1 MDVAM
6 RSSIS
11 FVFALLWWVA
21 GAVPPARAAGEQAC
35 NVNVD
40 IIDTDPKG
48 TNVRASPGG
57 NVTATLKNAGDGWIG
72 VHVIGQQG
80 AWYEIDRASR
90 IGADEPPGGTPIF
103 NGQGWLHKSVL
114 GVNGMQNGGAIYA
127 AFERQPPTAIHQRV
141 VLGKQSSVYSTAFMF
156 DQMVNENH
164 IPKNKCA
171 ALVYATRDELQ
182 TGEIHQ
188 AMELMRQCGEVVNL
202 SDGQIARDHLLAL
215 TT

>member
-1 MDVAM
+1 MEVAM

-21 GAVPPARAAGEQAC
+21 YAAPPARAAGEQAC

-40 IIDTDPKG
+40 VVDTDPKG

-80 AWYEIDRASR
+80 DWYEIDRASS

-103 NGQGWLHKSVL
+103 QGKGWLHKSVL
-114 GVNGMQNGGAIYA
+114 GVSGMQNGGVIYA
-127 AFERQPPTAIHQRV
+127 GHDIASPAIVSHA
-141 VLGKQSSVYSTAFMF
+141 SS
-156 DQMVNENH
+156 D
-164 IPKNKCA
+164 
-171 ALVYATRDELQ
+171 
-182 TGEIHQ
+182 
-188 AMELMRQCGEVVNL
+188 EVVQMLGCWGTFLQVRWKN
-202 SDGQIARDHLLAL
+202 GIGWTREACTNMN
-215 TT
+215 TTCS